1 MQYRF
6 RCYLFG
12 CGFIFS
18 LSLSAFEENWRVKFV
33 DGNAY
38 LQPKLINIDQ
48 TKKLQ
53 NGFEFTDPLP
63 YAIVTSKE
71 AYLELELK
79 TPFFQTLR
87 LGQSTAIEL
96 SKQNEFFFFQ
106 GSALFSQRKQ
116 IHFILATESCQTVV
130 VGNGTWLVEKTAHEG
145 FKIVVLEGKLKVGNE
160 KVDGIL
166 KAGDLAIVSTK
177 EGKVSQSIKIELP
190 LLLSSSRLLNKFP
203 TKLDSQSRLISAAQ
217 VQAIRMKKKYEAFIG
232 EVSPENKVRLW
243 TIQEK
248 SQK

>member
-1 MQYRF
+1 MQHRF
-6 RCYLFG
+6 RCYLLG
-12 CGFIFS
+12 CSFIFS
-18 LSLSAFEENWRVKFV
+18 LSLSALEGNWRVKFV

-38 LQPKLINIDQ
+38 LQPKLINIEQ

-63 YAIVTSKE
+63 YAIVTSKDS
-71 AYLELELK
+71 YLELESK

-96 SKQNEFFFFQ
+96 RKQNEFFFFQ

-116 IHFILATESCQTVV
+116 INFILATESCQTVV

-160 KVDGIL
+160 RVDGIL

-190 LLLSSSRLLNKFP
+190 LLLSSSRLLNNFP

>member
-6 RCYLFG
+6 RCYLLG
-12 CGFIFS
+12 CSVLFS
-18 LSLSAFEENWRVKFV
+18 LSLSALEENWRVKFV

-38 LQPKLINIDQ
+38 LQPKLINIDR

-63 YAIVTSKE
+63 YAIVASKD

-79 TPFFQTLR
+79 APSFQTLR

-96 SKQNEFFFFQ
+96 RKQNKFFFFQ
-106 GSALFSQRKQ
+106 GSALFSHRKQ
-116 IHFILATESCQTVV
+116 IKFILATESCQTLVA
-130 VGNGTWLVEKTAHEG
+130 GNGTWLVEKTAHEG
-145 FKIVVLEGKLKVGNE
+145 FKIVVLEGELKIGNE

-166 KAGDLAIVSTK
+166 LAGDLAIVSTK

-203 TKLDSQSRLISAAQ
+203 TKLDSHSRLISAAQ
-217 VQAIRMKKKYEAFIG
+217 VQAIRMKRKYEAFIG

-243 TIQEK
+243 TIKEK

>member
-6 RCYLFG
+6 RCYLLRCSFL
-12 CGFIFS
+12 FS
-18 LSLSAFEENWRVKFV
+18 LSLSALEENWMVKFV
-33 DGNAY
+33 EGNAY

-53 NGFEFTDPLP
+53 NGFKFTEPLP
-63 YAIVTSKE
+63 YAIVASKD

-79 TPFFQTLR
+79 APFSKTLR

-96 SKQNEFFFFQ
+96 RRQNEFFFFQ
-106 GSALFSQRKQ
+106 GSALFSHRKQ
-116 IHFILATESCQTVV
+116 INFMLATESCQTVV

-145 FKIVVLEGKLKVGNE
+145 FKIVVLEGELKVGNE

-166 KAGDLAIVSTK
+166 KAGDLAIISTK

>member
-6 RCYLFG
+6 RCYLLG
-12 CGFIFS
+12 CSFLFSFS
-18 LSLSAFEENWRVKFV
+18 LSALEQNWRVKFV
-33 DGNAY
+33 HGNAY
-38 LQPKLINIDQ
+38 LQPKLINVDQ

-53 NGFEFTDPLP
+53 YGFEFTDPLP
-63 YAIVTSKE
+63 YAIVASKD

-79 TPFFQTLR
+79 TPSFQTLR

-96 SKQNEFFFFQ
+96 RKQNEFLFFQ
-106 GSALFSQRKQ
+106 GSALFSHRKQ
-116 IHFILATESCQTVV
+116 IKFILTTESCHTQII
-130 VGNGTWLVEKTAHEG
+130 GNGTWLVEKTAHEG
-145 FKIVVLEGKLKVGNE
+145 FKIVVLEGELKVGNE
-160 KVDGIL
+160 KIDGIL
-166 KAGDLAIVSTK
+166 QAGDLAIVSTK

-243 TIQEK
+243 TIKEK

>member
-1 MQYRF
+1 MKYRF
-6 RCYLFG
+6 RCYLIG
-12 CGFIFS
+12 CSFLFS
-18 LSLSAFEENWRVKFV
+18 LSLTAFEQNWRVKFV

-38 LQPKLINIDQ
+38 LQPKLINVDQ

-53 NGFEFTDPLP
+53 NGFSFTDPLP
-63 YAIVTSKE
+63 YAIVASKN
-71 AYLELELK
+71 AYLELELN
-79 TPFFQTLR
+79 TPFFQILR

-96 SKQNEFFFFQ
+96 RGQNEFFFFQ
-106 GSALFSQRKQ
+106 GSALFSHRKQ
-116 IHFILATESCQTVV
+116 IKFILTTESCHTQVL
-130 VGNGTWLVEKTAHEG
+130 GNGTWLVEKTAHEG
-145 FKIVVLEGKLKVGNE
+145 FKIVVLEGDLKVGNE

-166 KAGDLAIVSTK
+166 QAGDLAIVSTK

-203 TKLDSQSRLISAAQ
+203 TTLNSQSRLISAAQ

-243 TIQEK
+243 TIKEK